1 MPLNA
6 RVLKAAPAR
15 LGRALKIARALPEVD
30 CQPVG
35 TGHWSFTI
43 RKKTFAYYQ
52 HDHHG
57 DGMIAL
63 VVKSTRLEQHR
74 LMAADGLSYFSPAY
88 LGAKGWAGLRVDLP
102 RLDWGEVERLLRDGY
117 RLAAPKKL
125 AALLE
130 T

>member
-15 LGRALKIARALPEVD
+15 LARLLKIARALPEVD
-30 CQPVG
+30 CQPAG

-43 RKKTFAYYQ
+43 RKKAFAYYQ

-63 VVKSTRLEQHR
+63 VVKSTRLAQR
-74 LMAADGLSYFSPAY
+74 GLIAGDSLSYFSPAY
-88 LGAKGWAGLRVDLP
+88 LGAKGWAGMRLDLP
-102 RLDWGEVERLLRDGY
+102 RLDWDEVEQVLREGY
-117 RLAAPKKL
+117 RLTAPKKL

-130 T
+130 S